1 MMMKMLEAGNM
12 QLLTDRV
19 RVADEDNPKGYYEYE
34 KVKDMENDNSWMD
47 KACGKT
53 VKIVSPILHHLNLDE
68 DYTYKI
74 IFMVRDLDETLA
86 SQKKMADRLGQNND
100 VIKDNILKEK
110 YSLHLEEI
118 YEWLQ
123 QQKNIDV
130 LYVNYTDV
138 LENPFATAEGI
149 SEFLDADTY
158 AEEMAA
164 VVDKSLYRQRL
175 DTIDSCD
182 HVPAICI
189 EEDNNAIIERLKQL
203 NYM

>member
-1 MMMKMLEAGNM
+1 
-12 QLLTDRV
+12 
-19 RVADEDNPKGYYEYE
+19 
-34 KVKDMENDNSWMD
+34 MD
-47 KACGKT
+47 KARGKT
-53 VKIVSPILHHLNLDE
+53 VKIVSPILYHLNLDE
-68 DYTYKI
+68 DYAYKI

-138 LENPFATAEGI
+138 LENPLATAEGI
-149 SEFLDADTY
+149 SEFLDADAN

-175 DTIDSCD
+175 DKIDSCD
-182 HVPAICI
+182 NDTAICI
-189 EEDNNAIIERLKQL
+189 EEDNDAIIERLKQL